1 VDGLVKGGRAE
12 GARLAARAGR
22 AWAAHVVALGAVGR
36 RNELAERER
45 KMRDVIPDAHG
56 TQALSPRMS
65 LPIADMLMRPVVN
78 SP

>member
-1 VDGLVKGGRAE
+1 MKRDGCAEPAGAGG
-12 GARLAARAGR
+12 AG
-22 AWAAHVVALGAVGR
+22 AAHVMPLRAIGR